1 MQEELRFDQPGRP
14 DGLSA
19 WRTHRSDALREFAR
33 ANGLPLGH
41 PCRVELA
48 GGTVLEG
55 RMILAEEILLLP
67 VDGKRDLD
75 LRLQIG
81 RCIFTPREVV
91 SVVRL
96 D

>member
-1 MQEELRFDQPGRP
+1 MQDELGFDQPGRP

-19 WRTHRSDALREFAR
+19 WRAQRSEALREFAR

-55 RMILAEEILLLP
+55 RLILAEEILLLP
-67 VDGKRDLD
+67 VDGQRDLD

>member
-1 MQEELRFDQPGRP
+1 MQDELGFDQPGRP

-19 WRTHRSDALREFAR
+19 WRAQRAEALREFSR

-41 PCRVELA
+41 PCRVELG

-55 RMILAEEILLLP
+55 RLILAEEILFLS
-67 VDGKRDLD
+67 VGGQRQLD

-81 RCIFTPREVV
+81 RRVFTPREVV